1 MSHRFQ
7 WVFCQLETLRHAV
20 QPDIREI
27 LKALPRTLDETYE
40 RMLKN
45 INEKN
50 RKHARRLLHCLAVS
64 ARPLRVEELA
74 EILTFDFDG
83 AQGSI
88 PKFYSGRRPKDQEE
102 AVLSICSSLISIV
115 HDGDSRVVQFSHLS
129 VKEFLTSSHLA
140 SSTWDLPLYHILP
153 GPAHTILAQACLGL
167 LLHLGGRNYYENITV
182 SPLAAYAAQHWVA
195 HAQFEDVASHVLD
208 GMKTLFDP
216 DKPHFSA
223 WISLFDV
230 DADPGWRLASETPS
244 PLYYAAFYGFHDLV
258 RHLASEHPQDIN
270 ALGGSYE
277 FPLFAALRRN
287 HFRVAETLLEHGGNV
302 DVREKTEQTALHKI
316 IDWHD
321 KARIDAVQFLLEHGA
336 DVNAQQ
342 DDLRTPLHLAVY
354 DGNYAVARMLLGY
367 QADVNLRNGDGHTPL
382 HMLSKREAS
391 QVEEDDHE
399 LARLLLE
406 RGANMNEKDNNNATP
421 LHLAAFY
428 GKHNIVR
435 VLLNHRP
442 NANAETK
449 SGETALHGV
458 SCIKYD
464 SQADGVRVAQLLL
477 ACGADV
483 NAPRED
489 HSTPLHVASSH
500 GKFDIAQLLLDNGAN
515 PNGESDE
522 GERPLHRV
530 SCGEYESQDA
540 GVRVAQLLL
549 ERGAHVNAQRN
560 DSSTPLHLASYN
572 GKPEIVHLLL
582 DWGAD
587 ANAESD
593 IEETPLHSV
602 SCGDYES
609 QEAGLRVAE
618 LLLEHEADVSARRR
632 DHSTPL
638 HVASYYGNIE
648 IVRLL
653 LDNGANAD
661 AKSVIEESPLHK
673 VSCGEYELQ
682 EAGARVAQLLL
693 EHGADVNA
701 KCHDRSTPLHLAA
714 LNGKLEIARSLL
726 DWSADVNVESDD
738 GETALHKVSCA
749 EYEEAGVRV
758 TGLLLERGADV
769 NALCDDRST
778 PLHLASYNGKSEI
791 ARLLLDHDADANA
804 ESDNGETPLHRVSC
818 GEYESQDAGVRVAEL
833 LLERGAEVNAR
844 RHDQWTPL
852 HIASYLGKPD
862 IARVLLTHGAKVDAV
877 DSFGKTPLHDVSK
890 GTYESEDAGL
900 DVARLLL
907 EHGADVDALT
917 RSGETPLDAALDTPS
932 HRERANL
939 VQLLLDNAPN
949 FYARISR
956 AS

>member
-20 QPDIREI
+20 QPDIQGI

-64 ARPLRVEELA
+64 TRPLRVEELA

-83 AQGSI
+83 AQGGI
-88 PKFYSGRRPKDQEE
+88 PKFDSGRRQKEQEE

-115 HDGDSRVVQFSHLS
+115 DNGDSRVVQFSHLS
-129 VKEFLTSSHLA
+129 VKEFLTSNHLA
-140 SSTWDLPLYHILP
+140 SSTEDISQYHILP
-153 GPAHTILAQACLGL
+153 GPAHTILVQACLGL
-167 LLHLGGRNYYENITV
+167 LVHLSGRNYYENITV

-195 HAQFEDVASHVLD
+195 HAQFEDVASESHVLD
-208 GMKTLFDP
+208 GMKTLFDT
-216 DKPHFSA
+216 DKPHFAA

-244 PLYYAAFYGFHDLV
+244 SLYYAAFYGFHDLA
-258 RHLASEHPQDIN
+258 RHLASTRPQDIN
-270 ALGGSYE
+270 AIGGSYE
-277 FPLFAALRRN
+277 FPLLTALRRN

-302 DVREKTEQTALHKI
+302 DVRGKTEQTALHKI
-316 IDWHD
+316 IDWRD
-321 KARIDAVQFLLEHGA
+321 KARIDAVQFLLEHAA

-342 DDLRTPLHLAVY
+342 DDLHTPLHLAVY
-354 DGNYAVARMLLGY
+354 NGNHAVVRILLGH
-367 QADVNLRNGDGHTPL
+367 QADVHSRNGDGQTPL
-382 HMLSKREAS
+382 HVLSKRETS
-391 QVEEDDHE
+391 QVEEDDYE

-406 RGANMNEKDNNNATP
+406 RGANMNEKDNSNATP
-421 LHLAAFY
+421 LHLAAYY
-428 GKHNIVR
+428 GKHKIVR
-435 VLLNHRP
+435 VLLDHRP
-442 NANAETK
+442 NANVETE

-458 SCIKYD
+458 SCVKYE
-464 SQADGVRVAQLLL
+464 SQAEGVHVAQVLL
-477 ACGADV
+477 ACGVDV
-483 NAPRED
+483 NARRED
-489 HSTPLHVASSH
+489 HSTPLHIASFY
-500 GKFDIAQLLLDNGAN
+500 GKFDIAQLLLDNDAN
-515 PNGESDE
+515 PSAESDD
-522 GERPLHRV
+522 GETALHRV
-530 SCGEYESQDA
+530 SCGEYEIQEA

-549 ERGAHVNAQRN
+549 ERGAAVNAQRN

-582 DWGAD
+582 GRGAD
-587 ANAESD
+587 ANAKSD

-602 SCGDYES
+602 SCGEYES

-618 LLLEHEADVSARRR
+618 LLLQRDADVNARRK

-638 HVASYYGNIE
+638 HVASYYGNVE

-673 VSCGEYELQ
+673 VSCGEFESQ

-701 KCHDRSTPLHLAA
+701 QCHDRSTPLHLAS
-714 LNGKLEIARSLL
+714 LNGKLEIARLLL
-726 DWSADVNVESDD
+726 DWGADVNADSDD
-738 GETALHKVSCA
+738 GETALHKVSCG
-749 EYEEAGVRV
+749 ECEEAGARV
-758 TGLLLERGADV
+758 AELLLDRGADV
-769 NALCDDRST
+769 NAPCGDRST

-818 GEYESQDAGVRVAEL
+818 GEYESQETGVRVAEV
-833 LLERGAEVNAR
+833 LLERGAGVNAR

-862 IARVLLTHGAKVDAV
+862 IARVLLTHGAQVDAV

-890 GTYESEDAGL
+890 GTYESEDAGI

-907 EHGADVDALT
+907 EHGANVDAST
-917 RSGETPLDAALDTPS
+917 RSGETALDAALDAAS
-932 HRERANL
+932 HRERAKL
-939 VQLLLDNAPN
+939 VQLFLDNASK
-949 FYARISR
+949 FYAQMS
-956 AS
+956 